1 MLASNKKGYGVS
13 FFGSF
18 LFHSFSLF
26 FSGGGGGGGGGF
38 FFLVFFFLFLF
49 FFFFLSPPPPPPTLR
64 LEYRNVL
71 YTHAYTADWPKA
83 HHEQSVDM

>member
-1 MLASNKKGYGVS
+1 MLASNKKRYGVS

-26 FSGGGGGGGGGF
+26 FS
-38 FFLVFFFLFLF
+38 V
-49 FFFFLSPPPPPPTLR
+49 PPPPPTLR

-71 YTHAYTADWPKA
+71 YTHILRIGLRHIMSNQLTCKHPT
-83 HHEQSVDM
+83 

>member
-1 MLASNKKGYGVS
+1 MLASNKKRYGVS
-13 FFGSF
+13 FFGS
-18 LFHSFSLF
+18 L
-26 FSGGGGGGGGGF
+26 
-38 FFLVFFFLFLF
+38 
-49 FFFFLSPPPPPPTLR
+49 

>member
-1 MLASNKKGYGVS
+1 MLASNKKRYGVS

-18 LFHSFSLF
+18 LFHFFSLF
-26 FSGGGGGGGGGF
+26 FS
-38 FFLVFFFLFLF
+38 V
-49 FFFFLSPPPPPPTLR
+49 PPPPPTLR

-71 YTHAYTADWPKA
+71 YTHLTFAHMRHWPKA

>member
-1 MLASNKKGYGVS
+1 MLASNKKRYGVS

-18 LFHSFSLF
+18 LFHSFSLS
-26 FSGGGGGGGGGF
+26 FS
-38 FFLVFFFLFLF
+38 V
-49 FFFFLSPPPPPPTLR
+49 PPPPTLR

>member
-1 MLASNKKGYGVS
+1 MLASNKKRYGVS

-26 FSGGGGGGGGGF
+26 FS
-38 FFLVFFFLFLF
+38 V
-49 FFFFLSPPPPPPTLR
+49 PPPPPPYPEAR
-64 LEYRNVL
+64 IPKRFIY
-71 YTHAYTADWPKA
+71 AYTADWPKA